1 MIFDYSNRSVLR
13 NSLFKGLDKSC
24 FNKYF
29 NTKNFYVAKEGEIIY
44 TNGDESAFL
53 YLIIGGEIKIKLW
66 GKKEFVNRYLFDFF
80 GEYEILQ
87 STKRRSSAMAMKDT
101 LIYKIKSELL
111 RKLCS
116 ANTKISSNL
125 KGKYEI
131 DNTKLGEALDD
142 EIILPLPIDEIH
154 PENESILSNNE
165 IKKEPVTEISEAEL
179 DLIVQNLKSHQ
190 EFKSVMKKV
199 GKVDGDEYLKQEL
212 IEDSDS
218 DEWQF
223 VPENGK

>member
-87 STKRRSSAMAMKDT
+87 STKRKSSAMAMKET
-101 LIYKIKSELL
+101 LVYKIKSELL

-116 ANTKISSNL
+116 ANTKINSNL
-125 KGKYEI
+125 KGKYET
-131 DNTKLGEALDD
+131 DNTKLGK
-142 EIILPLPIDEIH
+142 P
-154 PENESILSNNE
+154 
-165 IKKEPVTEISEAEL
+165 
-179 DLIVQNLKSHQ
+179 
-190 EFKSVMKKV
+190 
-199 GKVDGDEYLKQEL
+199 
-212 IEDSDS
+212 
-218 DEWQF
+218 
-223 VPENGK
+223 